1 MAVGRSEGSIE
12 WIECLPVSLSERQLL
27 LFTKPARPGRVKTRL
42 IGEPPLGLSA
52 SQAAEIHAAF
62 VEDLLARLREGE
74 FSTTIAWALD
84 DWREGE
90 PIPNPYG
97 IPGVRQAGADLGT
110 RLFGSL
116 AAAGG
121 PDSVVAALGSD
132 HPTLPVA
139 RVEEAFARVEA
150 GADVVLGP
158 ADDGGYYLIA
168 ISRRTLDPRLFDDIE
183 WSTER
188 VLSATLERAA
198 ESGLRVELL
207 ETGSDVDTPA
217 DLFRLAQNLRD
228 GDLGCPRT
236 RALLDAWG
244 MLATEPTEA
253 HA

>member
-1 MAVGRSEGSIE
+1 M
-12 WIECLPVSLSERQLL
+12 SLSERQLL

-42 IGEPPLGLSA
+42 IGDPPLGLSA

-62 VEDLLARLREGE
+62 VEDLLARLRGGA
-74 FSTTIAWALD
+74 FATTIAWALD
-84 DWREGE
+84 DWRAGD
-90 PIPNPYG
+90 PIPDPFG
-97 IPGVRQAGADLGT
+97 VPGVRQEGADLGT
-110 RLFGSL
+110 RLFGAL

-150 GADVVLGP
+150 GSDVVLGP

-168 ISRRTLDPRLFDDIE
+168 VSRRALDPRLFEDIE

-188 VLSATLERAA
+188 VLRTTLERAA
-198 ESGLRVELL
+198 ELGLRVELL
-207 ETGSDVDTPA
+207 ELGSDVDTPA
-217 DLFRLAQNLRD
+217 DLSRLARDLRD

-236 RALLDAWG
+236 RALLEAWG
-244 MLATEPTEA
+244 MLTTAPSEA